1 MPRKNERNGNQKLTY
16 PQLLGQAVCLEN
28 SLPKARDLKHP
39 ARWPPTQPHFDTLSR
54 RCHWQFAFSFVVM
67 HCYIHCCSLL
77 DSFNSFILVYFMTVH
92 AYIIVYIYISKHLY
106 HSSWFNSHSE
116 QSASC
121 QGTTPDTKS
130 TARWRS
136 RVEMTSAW
144 HCRVP
149 PLLLLRHTSQP
160 ICGSHR

>member
-1 MPRKNERNGNQKLTY
+1 MPRKNERNENQKLTY

-54 RCHWQFAFSFVVM
+54 RCHWQFAFSFVVI

-92 AYIIVYIYISKHLY
+92 TYIITHISTYTSVPFFVIQQPFGAVCFVMPRNHTGHKI
-106 HSSWFNSHSE
+106 HSTLKIARGDDFSMTLP
-116 QSASC
+116 
-121 QGTTPDTKS
+121 GTTSVAPAAHIPTHM
-130 TARWRS
+130 WF
-136 RVEMTSAW
+136 
-144 HCRVP
+144 P
-149 PLLLLRHTSQP
+149 
-160 ICGSHR
+160 